1 VGGRFSID
9 SLPLL
14 LWFIGSVEDRLNL
27 MKSAVKFYK
36 EPHRKACDLLA
47 VWPGI
52 GNVALIIARYIKDKL
67 KAEEIGEIEPF
78 DFFDP
83 IGIMVKSNIIEAPQ
97 FPESKFYYWQN
108 PNSDRDL
115 LLFISDEQP
124 SFKGYDLAGCVLDVS
139 QKLKVKRVYTC
150 AAAIARIHHTEKPKV
165 WGAATNQK
173 LLEVLRKHDVILRGD
188 IQIAGLNGL
197 FLGVAKERGFDGI
210 CLLGEVP
217 TYTTRIPNPKAAL
230 AVLDILAKILA
241 IDINLSELAKL
252 AKESDEQM
260 KKLAAEAMEE
270 FIDRYTKPVWPPEEE
285 EIGEIEEIEEEEEE
299 EDNENGDEKEDK

>member
-1 VGGRFSID
+1 
-9 SLPLL
+9 
-14 LWFIGSVEDRLNL
+14 
-27 MKSAVKFYK
+27 MKNAIKLSK
-36 EPHRKACDLLA
+36 EPRRKACDLLA

-83 IGIMVKSNIIEAPQ
+83 IGVMVKGNIVEAPQ

-108 PNSDRDL
+108 PKTDRDL

-124 SFKGYDLAGCVLDVS
+124 SFKGYDLANCVLDVS

-150 AAAIARIHHTEKPKV
+150 AAAIARIHHTETPKV

-173 LLEVLRKHDVILRGD
+173 ILEVLRQYDIVLRGD

-217 TYTTRIPNPKAAL
+217 AYTTRIPNPKAAL
-230 AVLDILAKILA
+230 AVLNVLAKVLA
-241 IDINLSELAKL
+241 IDVNMSDLARLS
-252 AKESDEQM
+252 KESDEQM

-285 EIGEIEEIEEEEEE
+285 EVEEIEDIDEEE
-299 EDNENGDEKEDK
+299 EDEEDNDNGDEEDDK